1 MKHHIALYNS
11 KAIPMDYLAPSK
23 EFQFACMR
31 IQDNGASGFV
41 FTPRGD
47 VYKITQGKRLAI
59 LLKDETQKSAAFAL
73 LEATK

>member
-1 MKHHIALYNS
+1 MNHHIALYNN
-11 KAIPMDYLAPSK
+11 KAVPMDYLAPTK

-41 FTPRGD
+41 FTPNGD

-59 LLKDETQKSAAFAL
+59 LVKDEAQKAAAFSQL
-73 LEATK
+73 STCK